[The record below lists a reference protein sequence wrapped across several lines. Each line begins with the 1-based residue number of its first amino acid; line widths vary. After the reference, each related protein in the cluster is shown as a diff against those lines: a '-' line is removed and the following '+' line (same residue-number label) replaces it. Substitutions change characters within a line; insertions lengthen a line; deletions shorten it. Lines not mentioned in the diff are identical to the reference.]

1 MLGSFGRGQEEGPG
15 RILSE
20 VVHQNAEA
28 TLRIAEAAGGLF
40 GRELVDEEGAEG
52 FVLAMSGVGGVEE
65 GLGGV
70 S

>member
-28 TLRIAEAAGGLF
+28 TLRIAEAARGLF
-40 GRELVDEEGAEG
+40 GREFVDEEGAQG
-52 FVLAMSGVGGVEE
+52 FVLAVGRVGGLKED
-65 GLGGV
+65 LGRV